1 MAPGAKARS
10 KMSPGETGGLRA
22 SASWPLSSA
31 NITQRGAWRD
41 VLLDLQR
48 ACTAAAAR
56 IRPYVRLTPLEA
68 SPALSA
74 LGGDK
79 VYLKAENLQA
89 TGSFKVRGAFNKLL
103 TLAPAEL
110 ERGVVAASSGNHGA
124 AVAFA
129 VQQLGAR
136 SVIFVPEHAAKSK
149 VAAIRRL
156 GAEIRVYGNDSV
168 LAERAAREYADQSGC
183 VYISPY
189 NDWEVIAG
197 QGVIG
202 LEIARAQPAIQTLYV
217 TVGGGGLASG
227 IAAFFKGN
235 PGVRKRRPVR
245 IVGCLPANSPVM
257 LASVRAGGVVE
268 MESLP
273 TLADGSAGGI
283 EADAVTF
290 GLCQQLID
298 DWIVV
303 EEDEIAAAIRL
314 LIETHHYLVEGAAG
328 VAVAAYLK
336 DPQRGQGRNVAI
348 VLCGANLDLEVLRG
362 VLCGRPFPEAP
373 EPPGKV

>member
-1 MAPGAKARS
+1 
-10 KMSPGETGGLRA
+10 MSPGETKSIPVGA
-22 SASWPLSSA
+22 YWPLSSA
-31 NITQRGAWRD
+31 RITQMHAWHG
-41 VLLDLQR
+41 VMLDLQR
-48 ACTAAAAR
+48 ACTTAAAR
-56 IRPYVRLTPLEA
+56 LRPYIRPTPLEA
-68 SPALSA
+68 SPALSE
-74 LGGDK
+74 LGGDV

-103 TLAPAEL
+103 SLTPAEL

-124 AVAFA
+124 AVAYA
-129 VQQLGAR
+129 LQQLGAHG
-136 SVIFVPEHAAKSK
+136 VIFVPEHAAASK

-156 GAEIRVYGNDSV
+156 GAELRVYGNDSV
-168 LAERAAREYADQSGC
+168 LAEAAAREYAAHSGR

-197 QGVIG
+197 QGAIG
-202 LEIARAQPAIQTLYV
+202 LEVARTQPAIQTIYV

-227 IAAFFKGN
+227 IAAYFKGN
-235 PGVRKRRPVR
+235 PGERKRRPVR

-257 LASVRAGGVVE
+257 LASVRAGSVVE

-273 TLADGSAGGI
+273 TLSDGSAGGI

-290 GLCQQLID
+290 GLCQQLVD
-298 DWIVV
+298 DWIMV

-314 LIETHHYLVEGAAG
+314 LIETHHYLIEGAAG

-336 DPQRGQGRNVAI
+336 DPQRGRQRNVAI
-348 VLCGANLDLEVLRG
+348 VLCGANLDLAVLQG
-362 VLCGRPFPEAP
+362 VLCSSAGGTA
-373 EPPGKV
+373 

>member
-1 MAPGAKARS
+1 
-10 KMSPGETGGLRA
+10 MSPRGTQFIPVGA
-22 SASWPLSSA
+22 YWPLSSA
-31 NITQRGAWRD
+31 MLTQMHAWHG
-41 VLLDLQR
+41 VMVDLQR
-48 ACTAAAAR
+48 SCLVAAMR
-56 IRPYVRLTPLEA
+56 IRSHIRATPLEA

-74 LGGDK
+74 LGGDN
-79 VYLKAENLQA
+79 VYVKAENLQV

-103 TLAPAEL
+103 TLSPPEL

-124 AVAFA
+124 AVAYA
-129 VQQLGAR
+129 LQQLGAHGA
-136 SVIFVPEHAAKSK
+136 IFVPEHAAAGK

-156 GAEIRVYGNDSV
+156 GAEIHIHGNDSV
-168 LAERAAREYADQSGC
+168 VAEAAAREFAADHGRI
-183 VYISPY
+183 YISPY
-189 NDWEVIAG
+189 NDWDVISG
-197 QGVIG
+197 QGTIG
-202 LEIARAQPAIQTLYV
+202 LEIARDLRAVQTVYV

-227 IAAFFKGN
+227 IAACFKGN
-235 PGVRKRRPVR
+235 PGERKRRSVR

-257 LASVRAGGVVE
+257 LASLRAGHVVE

-273 TLADGSAGGI
+273 TLSDGSAGGI

-314 LIETHHYLVEGAAG
+314 MLEHHHYLIEGAAG

-336 DPQRGQGRNVAI
+336 DPQRGQRRNVAI
-348 VLCGANLDLEVLRG
+348 VLCGANLDLTALQSI
-362 VLCGRPFPEAP
+362 LCSDADRKSESG
-373 EPPGKV
+373 

>member
-1 MAPGAKARS
+1 MSVSAR
-10 KMSPGETGGLRA
+10 
-22 SASWPLSSA
+22 WPLSSA
-31 NITQRGAWRD
+31 SITQTDAWHD
-41 VLLDLQR
+41 VIVDLQR
-48 ACTAAAAR
+48 ACAAAAAR
-56 IRPYVRLTPLEA
+56 IRPYIRLTPLEA

-74 LGGDK
+74 LGGDH
-79 VYLKAENLQA
+79 VHLKAENLQA

-103 TLAPAEL
+103 SLAPAEL

-129 VQQLGAR
+129 LQQLGAQG
-136 SVIFVPEHAAKSK
+136 VIFVPEHAAANK

-156 GAEIRVYGNDSV
+156 GAEVRSHGHDSV
-168 LAERAAREYADQSGC
+168 ITELAARAYADQSGR

-189 NDWEVIAG
+189 NDWEIIAG
-197 QGVIG
+197 QGTIG
-202 LEIARAQPAIQTLYV
+202 FELAAAQPAVQTVYV

-227 IAAFFKGN
+227 IAAVFKGN
-235 PGVRKRRPVR
+235 PSAHARNPVR

-257 LASVRAGGVVE
+257 LASVRAGHVVE

-273 TLADGSAGGI
+273 TLSDGSAGGI
-283 EADAVTF
+283 EVDAVTF
-290 GLCQQLID
+290 GLCQRLID

-314 LIETHHYLVEGAAG
+314 LIESHHYLVEGAAG

-348 VLCGANLDLEVLRG
+348 VLCGANLDLAVLRKL
-362 VLCGRPFPEAP
+362 LCGLPAGEA
-373 EPPGKV
+373 